1 MKEVLK
7 DPRKCLTTEL
17 LMHELYDNNV
27 LYSNEFGRRMKL
39 LGLNSDTIELFRETE
54 KKIIERTLDEGKR
67 PFNLKNYWK
76 DQSYI
81 MRGRFQFNPQDLTI
95 SEIIAMTEEAVYY
108 CTGLFRIPHYIRNIV
123 EYLSDDRN
131 ESLYEYDLRERLKM
145 YGLNNDQIKAFIYNE
160 YLLLQED
167 YYTPLEMKTKFGCSK
182 PWSKEAIDLVMNGKV
197 MLKRYFRN
205 LE

>member
-7 DPRKCLTTEL
+7 DPKKCLTTEL

-39 LGLNSDTIELFRETE
+39 LGLDSDTIESFKETE
-54 KKIIERTLDEGKR
+54 RKIIEKTLNEGKR

-76 DQSYI
+76 NQSYI
-81 MRGRFQFNPQDLTI
+81 MRRRFQFNPQDLTV
-95 SEIIAMTEEAVYY
+95 SEIIAMIEEAVYY
-108 CTGLFRIPHYIRNIV
+108 RTGLFKIPYYIRKIV
-123 EYLSDDRN
+123 DYLSDDRN
-131 ESLYEYDLRERLKM
+131 ESLYEHDLKERLKV
-145 YGLNNDQIKAFIYNE
+145 YGMNNDQIKAFIYNE
-160 YLLLQED
+160 YLLLQEV

-182 PWSKEAIDLVMNGKV
+182 PWSKEAIDLVMNGRV